1 MCACTHTHSDTYTYT
16 VIHTFTQNKLNIK
29 KRLIKTNII
38 ILVNKTTIISNSI
51 IVPSAPIPFKN
62 NEI

>member
-1 MCACTHTHSDTYTYT
+1 MCTHTHSDTYTYT
-16 VIHTFTQNKLNIK
+16 VIHTFAQNKLNIK
-29 KRLIKTNII
+29 KRLIKTDII